1 MSGTPSRTRYVNP
14 LIDTNQ
20 TSCSSKNIYTIN
32 TSSSNTVVPLD
43 SSMADA
49 DIVYVNLSVSTS
61 LSFALSSV
69 DNKKVLIYIV
79 QDPITPRLCT
89 INTTNMVFN
98 GFILSSDL
106 VVSSTANDIDML
118 GIQYNQAESKWEVL
132 SFLNNVF

>member
-1 MSGTPSRTRYVNP
+1 MSGTPSKTRYVNP

-32 TSSSNTVVPLD
+32 ASSSNTVVPLD

-79 QDPITPRLCT
+79 QDPTTPKLCT